1 MDTRSLPSDRPSTFE
16 PGDVPFVGWS
26 RAALEFRVKAAAMAP
41 QGFRPLII
49 GDPGVGK
56 RTMARSW
63 LRVSGRGKGEWP
75 IIDLDTWREELP
87 DRCIAVTTK
96 RPPSNRPCFLLGS
109 GAWGYAPQRSP
120 GEPTLPADLMQ
131 RFAITLYV
139 PPLHGHREIDILAFL
154 DYWTQAPSNS
164 SRVRY
169 RAIDAAIVLQ
179 MLFDNDWP
187 ANLEGISRALRH
199 SSRLIFHAEG
209 GWHAGRQAKY
219 EVDCLRDRWAEQGW
233 IAPPTSLQANP
244 TAAWPV
250 KWLGGEVDIP
260 VGAMADFA
268 VRLYLR
274 FCQLSPPGP
283 ATTPPRGPDPREL
296 LGLQSLEWFGPTL
309 TAVQFRGL
317 SPESFVREVVLPGAR
332 TLPDDWEG
340 EAARLLDLVVRGS
353 IFGTDVPALQAGLAI
368 NPIAVARASTPPD
381 RVNSADLTP
390 HRFVVESDNYS
401 IEFHGPQGVEKGT
414 FPCNGYLGLSYFRHL
429 IGCRGEAAG
438 LDPESLERLA
448 GRGALPQVPRHED
461 ASAGEGFVVRP
472 THQPVLDD
480 QAKAEYKK
488 RLEDNR
494 IELWHAE
501 RDQDLAEMQRLEE
514 EYRSIVSELNG
525 AFYGRHPKDLDKAAK
540 EARDRVRKAMEDVRK
555 RLIVKQMPQ
564 LAKYLKEVTIYQDG
578 RWSYRPPRPER
589 EWQT

>member
-1 MDTRSLPSDRPSTFE
+1 MGVCTP
-16 PGDVPFVGWS
+16 
-26 RAALEFRVKAAAMAP
+26 AP
-41 QGFRPLII
+41 AG
-49 GDPGVGK
+49 
-56 RTMARSW
+56 
-63 LRVSGRGKGEWP
+63 
-75 IIDLDTWREELP
+75 
-87 DRCIAVTTK
+87 
-96 RPPSNRPCFLLGS
+96 
-109 GAWGYAPQRSP
+109 RSP
-120 GEPTLPADLMQ
+120 PYPPTSCSGSRSP
-131 RFAITLYV
+131 LYV

-154 DYWTQAPSNS
+154 DYWTRDPSNS

-169 RAIDAAIVLQ
+169 KAIDAALVLQ

-187 ANLEGISRALRH
+187 ANLEGVSRALRH

-250 KWLGGEVDIP
+250 KWLWGEADIP

-283 ATTPPRGPDPREL
+283 AATSPGGRDPREL
-296 LGLQSLEWFGPTL
+296 LRLQGLEGSGPTL

-317 SPESFVREVVLPGAR
+317 SPESFVRELVLPDAWTR
-332 TLPDDWEG
+332 PDDRAG
-340 EAARLLDLVVRGS
+340 EAARLLDLVVSGS
-353 IFGTDVPALQAGLAI
+353 ILGTNVPALQAGLAI
-368 NPIAVARASTPPD
+368 NPVAVVRASAPPD
-381 RVNSADLTP
+381 RVNSADLPP

-401 IEFHGPQGVEKGT
+401 IEFHGRQGVEKGT

-429 IGCRGEAAG
+429 IASRGEAAG
-438 LDPESLERLA
+438 LDPKSLEHLA
-448 GRGALPQVPRHED
+448 GHGCAPSSPKARGRVGRGGVRGPAD
-461 ASAGEGFVVRP
+461 ASARARRRGEGGSIRRGSKI
-472 THQPVLDD
+472 T
-480 QAKAEYKK
+480 EC
-488 RLEDNR
+488 
-494 IELWHAE
+494 ELWRAE

-514 EYRSIVSELNG
+514 EYRSIMSELDE
-525 AFYGRHPKDLDKAAK
+525 AFHGQHSKDLDNAAK
-540 EARDRVRKAMEDVRK
+540 EARDRVRKAMGDVRK
-555 RLIVKQMPQ
+555 RLAGKQMPQ
-564 LAKYLKEVTIYQDG
+564 LAKHLKEAMIYQDG

>member
-1 MDTRSLPSDRPSTFE
+1 METRSSRSDRPSTLK
-16 PGDVPFVGWS
+16 PGDVPFLGWS
-26 RAALEFRVKAAAMAP
+26 RVAHEFRIKAAVMAP

-56 RTMARSW
+56 RTMAKSW
-63 LRVSGRGKGEWP
+63 LQASGRGKEEWP

-96 RPPSNRPCFLLGS
+96 RPPSDRPCFLLES
-109 GAWGYAPQRSP
+109 GAWGYAPQRP
-120 GEPTLPADLMQ
+120 AGQPTLSADLMQ

-154 DYWTQAPSNS
+154 DYWIWDPSNS

-169 RAIDAAIVLQ
+169 KAIDAALVLR

-187 ANLEGISRALRH
+187 ANLEGVSRALRH

-250 KWLGGEVDIP
+250 EWLWGEPDIP

-268 VRLYLR
+268 ARLYLR
-274 FCQLSPPGP
+274 FCQLSPPDP
-283 ATTPPRGPDPREL
+283 AATSPCGRDPREL
-296 LGLQSLEWFGPTL
+296 LRLQGFEEFAPTL
-309 TAVQFRGL
+309 TAVQFCGL
-317 SPESFVREVVLPGAR
+317 SPESFVHELVLPDASTRPG
-332 TLPDDWEG
+332 DQSG
-340 EAARLLDLVVRGS
+340 KAARLLKLVESGS
-353 IFGTDVPALQAGLAI
+353 ILGTNVPALQAGLAI
-368 NPIAVARASTPPD
+368 NPVAVVRASAPTGRANP
-381 RVNSADLTP
+381 ADLPP
-390 HRFVVESDNYS
+390 HRFVVESDNYF
-401 IEFHGPQGVEKGT
+401 IEFHGRNGIEEGT
-414 FPCNGYLGLSYFRHL
+414 FPRSSYLGLSYFRHL
-429 IGCRGEAAG
+429 IASQGEAAG
-438 LDPESLERLA
+438 LDPKSLEHLA
-448 GRGALPQVPRHED
+448 RHGSLPQDPRHED
-461 ASAGEGFVVRP
+461 AAVGKGFVVRP

-480 QAKAEYKK
+480 EAKAAYEK
-488 RLEDNR
+488 RLKENR
-494 IELWHAE
+494 CELWRAE

-514 EYRSIVSELNG
+514 EYRSIVSELDG
-525 AFYGRHPKDLDKAAK
+525 AFHGQHSKDLDKTAK
-540 EARDRVRKAMEDVRK
+540 QARDRVRKAMDDTQK
-555 RLIVKQMPQ
+555 RLALKQMSQ
-564 LAKYLKEVTIYQDG
+564 LAKHLEEAMIYQDG

-589 EWQT
+589 KWQT